1 MHPRFSISFKP
12 HECVQT
18 LIYRHR
24 RGRRARMLRAARRGR
39 SRTRN
44 SATNVYIRTA
54 PGRSFSSTIRPE
66 ALGLSNQVVSTSNPI
81 LGQSVAA
88 KFSIRAMRP
97 AGWCRDNCRRC
108 RPSNRSTQC
117 CQGRCPRRGFFEAV
131 LQAPRC
137 WNRIPFLLPSSVS
150 TGATDRS
157 RTRSLQAARRTEQEC
172 GYLVSAVIGALSAAI
187 TS

>member
-66 ALGLSNQVVSTSNPI
+66 AFGLSNQVVSTSNPSS
-81 LGQSVAA
+81 GS
-88 KFSIRAMRP
+88 R
-97 AGWCRDNCRRC
+97 W
-108 RPSNRSTQC
+108 
-117 CQGRCPRRGFFEAV
+117 
-131 LQAPRC
+131 
-137 WNRIPFLLPSSVS
+137 LPSSRFGQCALRV
-150 TGATDRS
+150 GAEIIAAS
-157 RTRSLQAARRTEQEC
+157 AARPTSRPCVARGGARGGVFLRLCCRLRAAGTASHFFFQ
-172 GYLVSAVIGALSAAI
+172 ALSRRGRLTARGRDRYKQPAGQNKNADI
-187 TS
+187 LSLP